1 LERGDAQENPG
12 LAQRLASFV
21 SRLETAGC
29 ASAPQ
34 YGDFMEARVLRVAA
48 SLATDTLTLGRS
60 DMKKQLK
67 KLLGAAGVS
76 FAALSIGTPVSA
88 AEFTCAPNTGLSDC
102 YGGVISGDPQSSF
115 TDWNIGDIALGA
127 ASDLIGFFAT
137 AGLNL
142 SSVSLT
148 SGGNTLTAD
157 KTTEGF
163 SFDDVASGT
172 YQVSLSGMLTN
183 GFSLFGTQY
192 GLYYGG
198 FKQIPGGTVPQI
210 PEPETYALLLAGLLT
225 IGFVARRRSQ
235 G

>member
-1 LERGDAQENPG
+1 MQ
-12 LAQRLASFV
+12 
-21 SRLETAGC
+21 
-29 ASAPQ
+29 APQ
-34 YGDFMEARVLRVAA
+34 RGPEQHNGDRPRKRQH
-48 SLATDTLTLGRS
+48 DIG
-60 DMKKQLK
+60 DKQHRDAGQQH
-67 KLLGAAGVS
+67 GAA
-76 FAALSIGTPVSA
+76 A
-88 AEFTCAPNTGLSDC
+88 
-102 YGGVISGDPQSSF
+102 
-115 TDWNIGDIALGA
+115 
-127 ASDLIGFFAT
+127 DLIGFFAT

-148 SGGNTLTAD
+148 NGGTTLTAD

-183 GFSLFGTQY
+183 GLSLFGTQY